1 MLNILQPNL
10 VICERPEMRFRPDV
24 ITTLEL
30 PNGPVHLDEA
40 GFLVDPESWTPE
52 FAQYLAG
59 VEGIKLQPAHWEI
72 LQFMRDAWA
81 EKGVAV
87 DARHVFN
94 LLKNKHNIDKS
105 AAKEVFFNLFP
116 YGYVK
121 QAVKMAGM
129 KQPRAWSTG

>member
-1 MLNILQPNL
+1 MRSRADILTDLN
-10 VICERPEMRFRPDV
+10 
-24 ITTLEL
+24 L
-30 PNGPVHLDEA
+30 PSGTVKLDEA

-52 FAQYLAG
+52 FAEYRAKQ
-59 VEGIKLQPAHWEI
+59 EGIELQPEHWEI
-72 LQFMRDAWA
+72 LQFMRNAWV
-81 EKGVAV
+81 ENGVAV

-94 LLKNKHNIDKS
+94 LLKIKHNTDKS
-105 AAKEVFFNLFP
+105 GAKEVFFNLFP